1 MIFKKTRQIF
11 IGLAI
16 SMALSCTALPAYA
29 LEYNYDGNAPGQ
41 TFYHYINRPKLYC
54 Q

>member
-29 LEYNYDGNAPGQ
+29 LEYNYVSNEEKRVRATKDS
-41 TFYHYINRPKLYC
+41 RL
-54 Q
+54 